1 MERFSSNNEPQYN
14 YIMTKTHPFR
24 KIATPRRMML
34 GYCVHEIKVTH
45 LGKGI
50 YGCRVF
56 TDGVLNAENRC
67 KGKENIR
74 LACRDLLRWESKL
87 GNISAFAQA
96 SRHRQ

>member
-1 MERFSSNNEPQYN
+1 
-14 YIMTKTHPFR
+14 MTKTYPFW

-87 GNISAFAQA
+87 GNISAFAQS